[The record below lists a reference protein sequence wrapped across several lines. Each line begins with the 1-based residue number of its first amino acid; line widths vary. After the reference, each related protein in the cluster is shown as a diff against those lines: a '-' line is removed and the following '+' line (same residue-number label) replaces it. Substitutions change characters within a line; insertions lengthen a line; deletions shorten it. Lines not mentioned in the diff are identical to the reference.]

1 MSFKRKYEIYYKKEE
16 CFQQEKPEDCIICTE
31 KMDEKNPLECGHWI
45 HIECVRKHFKP
56 ECPICRKRLN
66 MTVTGVLPG
75 IEIPEQDD
83 VVEPAPAP
91 APAYW
96 VIGNMR
102 FTVTR
107 LVIEPE
113 VVEPEQKEEVDYIDL
128 SPPVDYGLE
137 ENDESWKEKGYN
149 YPDEDEDYDEE
160 NPTGDNV
167 NYD

>member
-1 MSFKRKYEIYYKKEE
+1 
-16 CFQQEKPEDCIICTE
+16 
-31 KMDEKNPLECGHWI
+31 
-45 HIECVRKHFKP
+45 
-56 ECPICRKRLN
+56 
-66 MTVTGVLPG
+66 
-75 IEIPEQDD
+75 
-83 VVEPAPAP
+83 
-91 APAYW
+91 
-96 VIGNMR
+96 MR

-107 LVIEPE
+107 LVIEPEVVEPE

-128 SPPVDYGLE
+128 SPPVEYGLE